1 MGYMIEGGGSK
12 TMSKAK
18 HWLEA
23 YPEESNTLLTLLKD
37 VIVDYLCMQVKSGAQ
52 MLQVFE
58 SSAEHL
64 PKEDFLRISLPLLKA
79 IRDDVNKK
87 LQAENVESVPMVVF
101 AKGAMH
107 SLTEIAAIGYEVV
120 GLDWT
125 IDPLEARKL
134 TGPDVTLQG
143 SRKRLFVEN
152 IIVF

>member
-23 YPEESNTLLTLLKD
+23 YPEESKTLLTLLKN

-52 MLQVFE
+52 ILQVFE

-64 PKEDFLRISLPLLKA
+64 AKEDFLKVSLPLLKS
-79 IRDDVNKK
+79 IRDEVNEK
-87 LQAENVESVPMVVF
+87 LKSENIESVPMVVF

-107 SLTEIAAIGYEVV
+107 SLPEIAATGYEVV

-134 TGPDVTLQG
+134 VGPDVTLQG
-143 SRKRLFVEN
+143 NSK
-152 IIVF
+152 I

>member
-18 HWLEA
+18 HWLETW
-23 YPEESNTLLTLLKD
+23 PKESLELLTLLKD
-37 VIVDYLCMQVKSGAQ
+37 VIVDYLVMQVESGAQ

-64 PKEDFLRISLPLLKA
+64 PKETFLKLALPLMKD
-79 IRDDVNKK
+79 IRNEVNEK
-87 LQAENVESVPMVVF
+87 LTAKNIATVPMVIF

-107 SLTEIAAIGYEVV
+107 SLPEIAATGYEVV

-134 TGPDVTLQG
+134 TGPNVTLQG
-143 SRKRLFVEN
+143 
-152 IIVF
+152 IINC

>member
-23 YPEESNTLLTLLKD
+23 YPEESNKLLTLLKE
-37 VIVDYLCMQVKSGAQ
+37 VIVDYLVMQVKSGAQ
-52 MLQVFE
+52 ILQVFE

-64 PKEDFLRISLPLLKA
+64 PKEDFLKIALPLLKA
-79 IRDDVNKK
+79 IRDEVNQK
-87 LQAENVESVPMVVF
+87 LNFESIECVPMVVF

-107 SLTEIAAIGYEVV
+107 SLTEISETGYEVV

-134 TGPDVTLQG
+134 VGPNVTLQG
-143 SRKRLFVEN
+143 T
-152 IIVF
+152 